1 MASGVFKPRLKAP
14 ENGNKYY
21 TRTPKGYSPCVLG
34 KAPQENDA
42 LNNCVGYAVGRFN
55 EIYADITGVSGITYN
70 LNTNAENFINVA
82 KSLGLSV
89 DKKPMLGSIVVWE
102 DTGRYEGAVGHVA
115 VVEKIEYDGIETRI
129 VVSHSGWNHFTF
141 KTTRLKHYSG
151 NRAGWYSYGNEDSW
165 LRPGKDSTRNSYSY
179 KFLGFIL
186 NPAVSGETISSDA
199 IQEEENSMSTE
210 EIEEKKQKA
219 LESTVT
225 ATEALNNAMRGAFS
239 GLYSGPQWLS
249 SYKDSGTL
257 TTTDSKYSVQN
268 SKNTLIPKEEREK
281 KLISSPTLV
290 EVPFIAIHMGDFDFG
305 LYNESAP
312 TKDMQAPNYVTD
324 MTVTKINGE
333 FNSYSFGLKY
343 IVRPGEDPNFMDKVF
358 GSIAD
363 SRTIKISY
371 GDLSMPT
378 FVFREETA
386 IITKVTSN
394 VNFAT
399 SEITY
404 TITAVSD
411 QLQLR
416 SIVKSYPEK
425 MSTKPSSCIMQ
436 LIKDKSSGLLT
447 YFPGLN
453 RAMEDNVVL
462 PTDDLPVYIEK
473 RTNTSTI
480 DYLNYLVS
488 CMRPNIDSATDVSA
502 SGKYFLSIED
512 DNNNKYGGAYFKIK
526 KVSANYFVNSG
537 SSDDKNSYSSYVV
550 DVGYPGEELVSNFTV
565 KNNSEYEILYH
576 YSDKIDNNPYIYKLD
591 DDGNQIAVYSP
602 GLTTSSELYRTS
614 NANKAWWTEVTQFP
628 IQATLT
634 IRAVLQPI
642 LLISYIRINS
652 FFYGIKH
659 VSSGLYI
666 VTKQVDKISNNGC
679 KTELTLQRV
688 LGDNEL

>member
-1 MASGVFKPRLKAP
+1 MASGVFKPRLTAP
-14 ENGNKYY
+14 EKGNKYY
-21 TRTPKGYSPCVLG
+21 IRTASGGFSPCIQGSATQVT
-34 KAPQENDA
+34 DA
-42 LNNCVGYAVGRFN
+42 LNNCVGYAIGRYN
-55 EIYADITGVSGITYN
+55 EIYCEMTNKSGIQFSFKGN
-70 LNTNAENFINVA
+70 A
-82 KSLGLSV
+82 KSFIDSAKNQGIPTSPAPALGA
-89 DKKPMLGSIVVWE
+89 IAVWS
-102 DTGRYEGAVGHVA
+102 GIYGHVA
-115 VVEKIEYDGIETRI
+115 VVEALLSDGSVKI
-129 VVSHSGWNHFTF
+129 SHSGYSSFHFRTNV
-141 KTTRLKHYSG
+141 LKKMYG
-151 NRAGWYSYGNEDSW
+151 GWYTSDTSW
-165 LRPGKDSTRNSYSY
+165 LRPKANGGWQNDDY

-186 NPAVSGETISSDA
+186 NPAVSGDTVSSDA
-199 IQEEENSMSTE
+199 IQEEENTLSEE
-210 EIEEKKQKA
+210 EIAQQMQKA
-219 LESTVT
+219 SEEINKKLEEDLNSISYSSLFY
-225 ATEALNNAMRGAFS
+225 APKSLQEFKKIGEA
-239 GLYSGPQWLS
+239 
-249 SYKDSGTL
+249 

-358 GSIAD
+358 GSISD

-404 TITAVSD
+404 TVTAVSD

-425 MSTKPSSCIMQ
+425 ISTKPSSCIMQ

-526 KVSANYFVNSG
+526 KVSANAFVDSG
-537 SSDDKNSYSSYVV
+537 TSDDRNSYSSYVV

-591 DDGNQIAVYSP
+591 DDGKQIAVYSP

-666 VTKQVDKISNNGC
+666 VTKQVDKISSNGC